1 MNRRVRS
8 LALPAAFKQLLD
20 IAQILTDMLM
30 VGSLGVAA
38 LAGVGLSMQFMM
50 FIQGLMGMYAVGS
63 SAMISR
69 YVGGGRYKRAETA
82 VFSGFI
88 LSSVLAVIVSVAA
101 FGYSEKLFYLLG
113 AEPDVVAL
121 GSGYFQ
127 ILSLGLVLIFLDTMG
142 YSALSSAGDTA
153 TPLYIRMFSIGINI
167 GLNYLLIFGH
177 GGFSPMGVEGAA
189 YATLC
194 AYGFNV
200 LAYGWLL
207 LGSRGAIGMIPIVR
221 ISEIRTMIKIGFP
234 SALER
239 VIGSASFMLFVM
251 MIASFGT
258 EALAGYQIGLR
269 IEAVAFMPGYGFSV
283 AAMVLA
289 GQYIG
294 AKEYENAYK
303 SGWVSSR
310 LAIYFMGLVGVVL
323 IVFPE
328 FFIRFFTNDVAT
340 IESARHYLIM
350 VGIAQVPLALTFVL
364 SGALRGAGAT
374 KTTMEISLGSL
385 WLFRILPSFAV
396 VSQGGSLFLVYLIM
410 TIETFIKGGWFGYVY
425 HRRNWL
431 KKVITPLSRL

>member
-1 MNRRVRS
+1 MNRKVRS
-8 LALPAAFKQLLD
+8 LAIPAAFKQLLD

-38 LAGVGLSMQFMM
+38 LAGVGLSMQLLM
-50 FIQGLMGMYAVGS
+50 FIQGLMSLYAVGS

-69 YVGGGRYKRAETA
+69 YVGGGRYKRAEIA
-82 VFSGFI
+82 VFSGLV
-88 LSSVLAVIVSVAA
+88 LSAGLAVIVSAAA
-101 FGYSEKLFYLLG
+101 FGFSEKLFLVLG
-113 AEPDVVAL
+113 AEPDVVES

-127 ILSLGLVLIFLDTMG
+127 ILSLGMVLIFLDTMG
-142 YSALSSAGDTA
+142 YSALSSAGDTS
-153 TPLYIRMFSIGINI
+153 TPLYIRIVSIGINI

-177 GGFSPMGVEGAA
+177 GGFSPMGVDGAA

-207 LGSRGAIGMIPIVR
+207 LKSRSKIGLLPVFR
-221 ISEIRTMIKIGFP
+221 ISEIKTMIKIGFP

-239 VIGSASFMLFVM
+239 VVGSASFLLFVM

-294 AKEYENAYK
+294 AKEYDNAYR

-310 LAIYFMGLVGVVL
+310 LAIYFMGIVGVML
-323 IVFPE
+323 ILFSE
-328 FFIRFFTNDVAT
+328 FFIRFFTNDVST
-340 IESARHYLIM
+340 IESARDYLIM

-374 KTTMEISLGSL
+374 KITMGISLGSL

-396 VSQGGSLFLVYLIM
+396 VSMGGSLFLIYLIM
-410 TIETFIKGGWFGYVY
+410 TLETFIKGGWFGYVY
-425 HRRNWL
+425 SSRSWL
-431 KKVITPLSRL
+431 KKVISPLSRL